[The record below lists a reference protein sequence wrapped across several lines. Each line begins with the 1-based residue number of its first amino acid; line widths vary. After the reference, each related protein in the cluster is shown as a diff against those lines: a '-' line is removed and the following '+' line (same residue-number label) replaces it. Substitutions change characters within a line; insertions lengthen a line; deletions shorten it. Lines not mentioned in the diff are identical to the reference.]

1 MWGELTNI
9 RKQVIFTKMISLNRL
24 NYDMI
29 EGEAMVKL
37 RDYLQYPYSCQNE
50 LFELKYYFTLKAFFG
65 EEDEEMMS
73 FQEMVVE

>member
-1 MWGELTNI
+1 MSEIKPSGLAVSKVQIQMWGELTNI

-37 RDYLQYPYSCQNE
+37 RDYL
-50 LFELKYYFTLKAFFG
+50 
-65 EEDEEMMS
+65 
-73 FQEMVVE
+73 